1 MLNQATNIKEL
12 VNEAFCVAL
21 HDSMAQDLPFSGLR
35 NLDPGPG
42 IGPPHNLYTEY
53 RHSNKC
59 MLRARFESTCSS

>member
-42 IGPPHNLYTEY
+42 IGPPPQPLHRIQTQQ
-53 RHSNKC
+53 
-59 MLRARFESTCSS
+59 